1 MLDCGMK
8 KIRTAVVGM
17 GYWGPKFAR
26 NLLLHPDFELVC
38 VVDLDEVKAQKE
50 LDLLN
55 AVGISLFPN
64 VEIMLSKNDV
74 DFVHVAVPPQF
85 HFEIAEKCL
94 KAGKHVLVE
103 KPVGLDL
110 EHRIILVEL
119 ARSLNLMLFV
129 DHTYLFTSEFEAIRE
144 IYQKNEIGSLVFY
157 NSTRI
162 NLGLIQSATNVV
174 EDLAVHD
181 LAILDVLRPEL
192 PSYVICTGIVVPPST
207 LVSTAF
213 ASIIYADGF
222 IAQLMVSW
230 NSPVKVR
237 EIQIAGNSGMLIWD
251 DMSGSDKVKVY
262 NSKIE
267 QDITS
272 EDLRISYHLGEGR
285 IPSIIS
291 TEAIK
296 RELTSIAS
304 SIKCEEHDSINGDS
318 HILRVGRILSALK
331 QSLVDNG
338 ERVSI

>member
-1 MLDCGMK
+1 MLKFGMN

-26 NLLLHPDFELVC
+26 NLLLHPDFELIS
-38 VVDLDEVKAQKE
+38 VVDLDEAKAKKE

-55 AVGISLFPN
+55 AVGISLYSN
-64 VEIMLSKNDV
+64 VDIMLSNDDV

-94 KAGKHVLVE
+94 LAGKHVLVE
-103 KPVGLDL
+103 KPVGLEL
-110 EHRIILVEL
+110 EHREKLVNL
-119 ARSLNLMLFV
+119 ARSSNLMLFV

-144 IYQKNEIGSLVFY
+144 IYQRNEIGSLVFY

-162 NLGLIQSATNVV
+162 NLGLIQSVTNVV

-192 PSYVICTGIVVPPST
+192 PSYVICTGIIVPPST
-207 LVSTAF
+207 MVSTSF
-213 ASIIYADGF
+213 ASIIYVDGF

-237 EIQIAGNSGMLIWD
+237 EIQIAGNTGMLIWN
-251 DMSGSDKVKVY
+251 DMSGSDKIKIY

-267 QDITS
+267 QDVTS

-296 RELTSIAS
+296 SELNSIAS
-304 SIKCEEHDSINGDS
+304 NIKGEIRDSINGDS
-318 HILRVGRILSALK
+318 HILRVGKTLSALK
-331 QSLVDNG
+331 QSLISNG
-338 ERVSI
+338 ERVWI

>member
-1 MLDCGMK
+1 MK

-26 NLLLHPDFELVC
+26 NLLLHPDFKLVA
-38 VVDLDEVKAQKE
+38 VVDPDEVKAKNE
-50 LDLLN
+50 LGLLN
-55 AVGISLFPN
+55 AVGIPTYVKL
-64 VEIMLSKNDV
+64 ETMLSESEI
-74 DFVHVAVPPQF
+74 DFVHVAVPPQL

-94 KAGKHVLVE
+94 NAGKHVLVE
-103 KPVGLDL
+103 KPVGLNL
-110 EHRIILVEL
+110 EHRINLVAH
-119 ARSLNLMLFV
+119 ARRSNLMLFV
-129 DHTYLFTSEFEAIRE
+129 DHTYLFTSEFEAICE
-144 IYQKNEIGSLVFY
+144 MYKKNEIGTLIFY

-162 NLGLIQSATNVV
+162 NLGLIQSDISVV

-192 PSYVICTGIVVPPST
+192 PTYVICTGIVVPPASM
-207 LVSTAF
+207 VSTAF

-237 EIQIAGNSGMLIWD
+237 EIQIAGNTGMLIWD

-267 QDITS
+267 QDIKS
-272 EDLRISYHLGEGR
+272 EDMRISYHLGEGR

-296 RELTSIAS
+296 NELTSIATC
-304 SIKCEEHDSINGDS
+304 IKGKVPDSINGFS

-331 QSLVDNG
+331 QSLLNNG
-338 ERVSI
+338 EQVWL